1 MRGSSQLAAIVLA
14 RAAGPQLARLLTLLK
29 RIAGET
35 IVVAEPGLA
44 DKLSALDPDIRV
56 EPRAFR
62 NAAEALEGIATD
74 APWRFWCWADE
85 LPDDAALASI
95 ARLRDSAADG
105 AFAFALAE
113 RWGTTLVRSAAP
125 GLPTA
130 RLWRGQGNPL
140 SVDETG
146 LAIDRPGQR
155 PHRAAGG
162 IVWAPDHDVT
172 GMVERVDHDIAC
184 TVHAAIAGGFD
195 RAGRPMGAA
204 RLLSGWLGGFLRSG
218 AGGRASDR
226 FIATFHHRFWR
237 PLFLNARLHEALE
250 EVAREGR
257 DQWLV
262 RNWPFATGRES

>member
-1 MRGSSQLAAIVLA
+1 MHGSSQLAAIVLA
-14 RAAGPQLARLLTLLK
+14 RSAGPQLARLLKLLA

-44 DKLSALDPDIRV
+44 SELSALDPGTRV

-62 NAAEALEGIATD
+62 NAVEALTGIATD

-85 LPDDAALASI
+85 LPDEAALASI
-95 ARLRDSAADG
+95 ARMRDSGADG
-105 AFAFALAE
+105 VFAFTLAE

-125 GLPTA
+125 GLPTG

-146 LAIDRPGQR
+146 LAINRPGQR
-155 PHRAAGG
+155 PHRAGG
-162 IVWAPDHDVT
+162 VIVWAPDHDVT
-172 GMVERVDHDIAC
+172 SMVDRVNLDVSC
-184 TVHAAIAGGFD
+184 TVHAAIAGGLE
-195 RAGRPMGAA
+195 RAGRPVGAA
-204 RLLSGWLGGFLRSG
+204 WLLSDWLAGFIRSG
-218 AGGRASDR
+218 VAGRASDR

-237 PLFLNARLHEALE
+237 PLFLNARLQEALE

-257 DQWLV
+257 EQWLA
-262 RNWPFATGRES
+262 RNWPFAGGCKS